1 MGLQARRGADVSN
14 DYDGAADSY
23 RSLLYAIAVL
33 RARLPHETR
42 TADEIFKDFLEV
54 EGDDD

>member
-1 MGLQARRGADVSN
+1 MN
-14 DYDGAADSY
+14 DTYDGLADAY
-23 RSLLYAIAVL
+23 RSWLYAIAAL